1 MFYMAIRNL
10 KAEISDHCLIGI
22 FETIYKITK
31 MNAI

>member
-10 KAEISDHCLIGI
+10 MAEISDHCLIGI
-22 FETIYKITK
+22 IAIIYKTTK

>member
-22 FETIYKITK
+22 VAIPAIKIPTK
-31 MNAI
+31 

>member
-1 MFYMAIRNL
+1 MCFVTIRNL

-22 FETIYKITK
+22 VETIYKITK